1 MQRIKEKGGDPPVI
15 HVLKPEV
22 FFFSSQNDFKI
33 FLPTFFFVEVY
44 APPLPLK
51 KTFMLFPAVH

>member
-1 MQRIKEKGGDPPVI
+1 MHQIKEKGGDLPVI

-22 FFFSSQNDFKI
+22 VFFPSQNDFKI
-33 FLPTFFFVEVY
+33 FLPTFFVEVY